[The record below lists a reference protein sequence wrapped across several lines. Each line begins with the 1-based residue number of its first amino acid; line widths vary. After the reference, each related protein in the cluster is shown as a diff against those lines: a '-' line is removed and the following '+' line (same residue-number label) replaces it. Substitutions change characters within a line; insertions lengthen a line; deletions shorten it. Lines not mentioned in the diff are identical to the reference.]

1 MDKKLYNTWMA
12 VTSLVM
18 GMIGLAFI
26 LVSVF
31 DESASR
37 SVLLVGMLFVVA
49 GNLFNVI
56 RLQQNKKNREQ

>member
-1 MDKKLYNTWMA
+1 MDKKLYNTWMT

-18 GMIGLAFI
+18 GMIGLVFI

-31 DESASR
+31 DEGAPR
-37 SVLLVGMLFVVA
+37 SVLLVGMLFVMA

-56 RLQQNKKNREQ
+56 RLRQNKKNREE